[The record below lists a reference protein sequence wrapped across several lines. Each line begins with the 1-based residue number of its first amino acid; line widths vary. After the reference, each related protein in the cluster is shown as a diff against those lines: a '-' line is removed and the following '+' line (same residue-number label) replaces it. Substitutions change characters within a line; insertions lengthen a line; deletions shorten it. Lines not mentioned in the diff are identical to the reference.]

1 MSPAFISTAPPF
13 CKSCE
18 SLHKS
23 VPPKPRSPSLFPPSG
38 LGCDM
43 FPANRT
49 QLFPGSKSPGA
60 GTALILAPLA
70 AAQAGLG
77 DGRANEAGMNT
88 KEAPRHRG
96 LCGGCRAA
104 LSPCKKQIG
113 ELYMSK
119 RSLFL
124 PVYMCIPKPQQH
136 VNRRAPEQRVK
147 TSPCGVQAVRMPPP
161 RRTRAAAIPLYLIR
175 NAQQHPA
182 DKATANKVHGEGGRG
197 EKRIFFFFLKK
208 GVRRNSSFT
217 DL

>member
-18 SLHKS
+18 SLHKY

-49 QLFPGSKSPGA
+49 RLFPGSKSPGA
-60 GTALILAPLA
+60 GIALILAPLA
-70 AAQAGLG
+70 AARGGLG

-96 LCGGCRAA
+96 LRGGCWAA
-104 LSPCKKQIG
+104 LSPCKKQTG
-113 ELYMSK
+113 ELHVSK
-119 RSLFL
+119 RSFFL
-124 PVYMCIPKPQQH
+124 PVYICIPKPRQH
-136 VNRRAPEQRVK
+136 MNRRAPEQRVK
-147 TSPCGVQAVRMPPP
+147 TPPFGVQAVRMPPP
-161 RRTRAAAIPLYLIR
+161 RRTRAAAIPRCLIR

-197 EKRIFFFFLKK
+197 EKRIFFFF
-208 GVRRNSSFT
+208 F
-217 DL
+217 